1 MESDIW
7 LHQKKLHRRVQGIH
21 GLHFAV
27 KGFDDCG

>member
-7 LHQKKLHRRVQGIH
+7 LHQKKLHRRVQDIQ

-27 KGFDDCG
+27 KGFDDRG